1 MSIQTEI
8 ELLETNIDQLKENNL
23 TIEEQI
29 DLYNNA
35 LKKVNNIKKNIDEL
49 KERIVSIDKN
59 HEIVINKTE

>member
-35 LKKVNNIKKNIDEL
+35 LKKLTILKNIDEL